1 MLKNHKDVI
10 IIGAGVSGM
19 TSAIYLKRFN
29 LDVLLI
35 ESKYPGGQ
43 MTKTDI
49 IENYPGF
56 ISIDGFSLSEKIFE
70 QVKNLNIDYVN
81 EEVISID
88 EKNLEVV
95 TENKIYTAKKII
107 IATGRKPK
115 KLGIED
121 NYINKGVSYC
131 AICDG
136 ALYKDKIVAVVGS
149 GDSAVSSAI
158 YLSKICKEVYLLV
171 RKDTLKAKDY
181 LVSKLNE
188 KVKILFNKNVTNL
201 YGEDKLEYVE
211 LNNHDKLNVDGLFI
225 YIGSIPNTN
234 IINVDKEN
242 GYILVDDKMKTSNP
256 NIYACGDVI
265 KKDVY
270 QITTAI
276 SDATIASINCS
287 KEL

>member
-35 ESKYPGGQ
+35 ESNYPGGQ

-95 TENKIYTAKKII
+95 TENKIYTARKII

-158 YLSKICKEVYLLV
+158 YLSKICKKVYLLV

-188 KVKILFNKNVTNL
+188 KVTVLFNKNVTNL

-211 LNNHDKLNVDGLFI
+211 LNNEDKLNIDGLFI
-225 YIGSIPNTN
+225 YIGSIPNTD
-234 IINVDKEN
+234 IINVDKED
-242 GYILVDDKMKTSNP
+242 GYILVDDKMMTSNP

>member
-95 TENKIYTAKKII
+95 TENKIYTARKII

-136 ALYKDKIVAVVGS
+136 ALYKNKIVAVVGS

-158 YLSKICKEVYLLV
+158 YLSKICKKVYLLV

-188 KVKILFNKNVTNL
+188 KVTVLFNKNVTNL

-211 LNNHDKLNVDGLFI
+211 LNNEDKLNVDGLFI
-225 YIGSIPNTN
+225 YIGSTPNTD

-242 GYILVDDKMKTSNP
+242 GYILVDDKMMTSNP

>member
-35 ESKYPGGQ
+35 ESEYPGGQ

-95 TENKIYTAKKII
+95 TENKIYTARKII

-158 YLSKICKEVYLLV
+158 YLSKICKKVYLLV

-188 KVKILFNKNVTNL
+188 KVTVLFNKNVTNL

-211 LNNHDKLNVDGLFI
+211 LNNENKLNVDGLFI
-225 YIGSIPNTN
+225 YIGSTPNTD

-242 GYILVDDKMKTSNP
+242 GYILVDDKMMTSNK

-276 SDATIASINCS
+276 SDATIAAINCS

>member
-95 TENKIYTAKKII
+95 TENKIYTARKII

-158 YLSKICKEVYLLV
+158 YLSKICKKVYLLV

-188 KVKILFNKNVTNL
+188 KVTVLFNKNVTNL

-211 LNNHDKLNVDGLFI
+211 LNNEDKLNVDGLFI
-225 YIGSIPNTN
+225 YIGSTPNTD

-242 GYILVDDKMKTSNP
+242 GYILVDDKMMTSNP

>member
-35 ESKYPGGQ
+35 ESEYPGGQ

-70 QVKNLNIDYVN
+70 QVKNLNIDYIN
-81 EEVISID
+81 EKVISID
-88 EKNLEVV
+88 EKNLEVIL
-95 TENKIYTAKKII
+95 ENKIYTARKII
-107 IATGRKPK
+107 VATGRSPK
-115 KLGIED
+115 KLGIEEK
-121 NYINKGVSYC
+121 YINKGVSYC

-136 ALYKDKIVAVVGS
+136 SLYKDKIVAVIGS
-149 GDSAVSSAI
+149 GDSAVTSAI
-158 YLSKICKEVYLLV
+158 YLSKICKKVYLIL

-188 KVKILFNKNVTNL
+188 KVTVLFNKNVTNL

-211 LNNHDKLNVDGLFI
+211 LNNEDKLNVDGLFI
-225 YIGSIPNTN
+225 YIGSTPNTD
-234 IINVDKEN
+234 IINVDKDN
-242 GYILVDDKMKTSNP
+242 GYIIVDDKMMTSNK

-276 SDATIASINCS
+276 SDATIAAINCS

>member
-70 QVKNLNIDYVN
+70 RVKNLNIDYVN

-95 TENKIYTAKKII
+95 TENKIYTARKII

-188 KVKILFNKNVTNL
+188 KVKILAIDGVKLKCQRVEEKN
-201 YGEDKLEYVE
+201 
-211 LNNHDKLNVDGLFI
+211 
-225 YIGSIPNTN
+225 
-234 IINVDKEN
+234 
-242 GYILVDDKMKTSNP
+242 
-256 NIYACGDVI
+256 
-265 KKDVY
+265 
-270 QITTAI
+270 
-276 SDATIASINCS
+276 
-287 KEL
+287 

>member
-95 TENKIYTAKKII
+95 TENKIYTARKII

-121 NYINKGVSYC
+121 DYINRGVSYC

-136 ALYKDKIVAVVGS
+136 ALYKNKIVAVVGS

-158 YLSKICKEVYLLV
+158 YLSKICKKVYLLV

-188 KVKILFNKNVTNL
+188 KVTVLFNKNVTNL

-211 LNNHDKLNVDGLFI
+211 LNNEDKLNVDGLFI
-225 YIGSIPNTN
+225 YIGSTPNTD

-242 GYILVDDKMKTSNP
+242 GYILVDDKMMTSNP

-270 QITTAI
+270 QITTAT